1 MNQSIKHIQTY
12 YDSHIAGKIKGF
24 VEGNKRVERAWKTIE
39 QWTPNNPQRILEV
52 GCGIGDICWR
62 MTRKWPNSV
71 VVGLDVSPKS
81 IEVAK
86 KLFTCP
92 QLHFVEGQLSKNT
105 LSSQFDLIILMDVY
119 EHIAVEDRAKLHE
132 ALKEVCSDCGRIILS
147 FPTPRKQLNLRQY
160 YPAQIQPIDEDI
172 NFSTIVNLASDIQTE
187 VFLYQ
192 EVDVWHEGDYAHA
205 VLGKREGLVTV
216 AYPANGGVK
225 RRICK
230 FLQSKT
236 QPLVPSRR
244 QRLALVH
251 ERLGSEAYPNKSNI

>member
-1 MNQSIKHIQTY
+1 MNQSVTQIKTY
-12 YDSHIAGKIKGF
+12 YDSHMAGKIQGF

-39 QWTPNNPQRILEV
+39 QWTPKNPQRILEI

-62 MTRKWPNSV
+62 MTRKWSNSE

-81 IEVAK
+81 IAVAK
-86 KLFTCP
+86 TLFTFP
-92 QLHFVEGQLSKNT
+92 QLYFVEGQLSKNT
-105 LSSQFDLIILMDVY
+105 FSSKFDLIILMDVY
-119 EHIAVEDRAKLHE
+119 EHIALEDRAKLHA

-160 YPAQIQPIDEDI
+160 YPDQIQPIDEDI
-172 NFSTIVNLASDIQTE
+172 NISTIVDMASDIQTE
-187 VFLYQ
+187 VLLYQ

-225 RRICK
+225 RRIRK

-251 ERLGSEAYPNKSNI
+251 ERLGSEAYPSSS